1 MNSQIVSSIKVR
13 AAMVANKVRPAMVA
27 NKVRAA
33 YGIGDYA
40 ICLYWSG
47 VGLYLLYFYTD
58 IIGITPLLAGWI
70 YALGIAW
77 DAITDPFMGYLAERT
92 RTKMGSYRPY
102 IFYGA
107 IPLALSFVL
116 LFWVPPFEG
125 TKLFVFLLGVNL
137 LHRTCFTIVSVPY
150 SSLTAR
156 ISDDSDERTKLT
168 TARMLGASF
177 GTLTI
182 SALGFPIVRWF
193 GGGEEALGFVFLGMI
208 SGLTAVLILSIT
220 VRYVEERQFNFT
232 AAQLP
237 SFTRVASSVAN
248 NYPFWI
254 VFASILIL
262 VSTSIMFNNTLIYFV
277 KYSLNFHPYQGLI
290 LGSQQRHCFTGY
302 SFWAYA
308 ALKIGK
314 RNSWMIAMSILLI
327 GFVIFYA
334 YPITTLKE
342 LLIILGFIGIG
353 NGATGVL
360 FWSMLPDTIEYG
372 EWKTGIRTESSLYGF
387 MTFAQKGAIAFAVLI
402 LGIVLTQIGFEPN
415 QAQSA
420 ETLSGLKLIMTWIPL
435 SGVMISFILIYFY
448 PIDKTFHQ
456 KLIIEIQ
463 ERKSVNAKN

>member
-1 MNSQIVSSIKVR
+1 MTSNAVS
-13 AAMVANKVRPAMVA
+13 

-58 IIGITPLLAGWI
+58 VVGITPLLAGWI

-92 RTKMGSYRPY
+92 RSKMGSYRPY

-125 TKLFVFLLGVNL
+125 LLLFVFLLTVNL

-156 ISDDSDERTKLT
+156 ITDDSDERTKLT
-168 TARMLGASF
+168 TARMIGASF
-177 GTLTI
+177 GTLSV
-182 SALGFPIVRWF
+182 SALGFPIVLWF
-193 GGGEEALGFVFLGMI
+193 GSGDEAIGFIFFGMI
-208 SGLTAVLILSIT
+208 CGLTAILVLSIT
-220 VRYVEERQFNFT
+220 VRFVKEREFNFSPT
-232 AAQLP
+232 QIP
-237 SFTRVASSVAN
+237 SFSKVAKSVSQ

-254 VFASILIL
+254 VFGSILIL
-262 VSTSIMFNNTLIYFV
+262 GSTSIMFNNNLIYFV
-277 KYSLNFHPYQGLI
+277 KYSLDLHEYQGLI
-290 LGSQQRHCFTGY
+290 LGVSSGAALLAIPI
-302 SFWAYA
+302 WAYA

-314 RNSWMIAMSILLI
+314 RNSWMAAMALLLV
-327 GFVIFYA
+327 GFLVFYF
-334 YPITTLKE
+334 YPITSLNE
-342 LLIILGFIGIG
+342 LLFVLGFIGIG

-372 EWKTGIRTESSLYGF
+372 EWKTGVRTESSLYGF
-387 MTFAQKGAIAFAVLI
+387 MTFAQKGAIAFAAI
-402 LGIVLTQIGFEPN
+402 LLGMALTQIGFEPN
-415 QAQSA
+415 QIQSE
-420 ETLSGLKLIMTWIPL
+420 ETLSGLKFIMTWIPL
-435 SGVMISFILIYFY
+435 TGIFISFILVSFY
-448 PIDKTFHQ
+448 PIDKSFHQ
-456 KLIIEIQ
+456 KLIHEINL
-463 ERKSVNAKN
+463 RKLDNA